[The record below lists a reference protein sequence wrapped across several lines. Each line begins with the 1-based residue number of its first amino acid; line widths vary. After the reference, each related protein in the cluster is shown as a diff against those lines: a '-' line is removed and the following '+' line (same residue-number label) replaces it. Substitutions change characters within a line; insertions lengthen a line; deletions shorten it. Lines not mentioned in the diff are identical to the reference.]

1 MLLSSCRILHAIFY
15 MHKTLPHKTLSLS
28 SLRNGV
34 CHRDLKPE
42 NFLQLEEIFEEIFEE
57 IIAQTYAMRFLSKVS
72 LASYDIIP
80 LYPILIPSERAF
92 RDSYTP
98 Y

>member
-1 MLLSSCRILHAIFY
+1 MSDSSCDLLYAQDA
-15 MHKTLPHKTLSLS
+15 S
-28 SLRNGV
+28 SQDPKFELTEERR

-92 RDSYTP
+92 RDPYTP